1 MNLKQYARSHKI
13 GGITWW
19 LMPYRTLRLEAIGT
33 QFDKI
38 IPNETRGFIENSF
51 VAVESYSAAIDFDN
65 DLSAEERRF
74 ADYWADRSSALV
86 DRWMSFSMVVPES
99 VLLGFWAAYNATRD
113 EMIEKVESA
122 DASDV
127 PNSSPVSE
135 SS

>member
-19 LMPYRTLRLEAIGT
+19 MMPYRTLRLEAIGT
-33 QFDKI
+33 QFDKLI
-38 IPNETRGFIENSF
+38 QGAAREFIGNSF
-51 VAVESYSAAIDFDN
+51 VAVESYLAAVDFDA

-74 ADYWADRSSALV
+74 ADYWADRSAPLA
-86 DRWMSFSMVVPES
+86 DRWLAFSMIVPES
-99 VLLGFWAAYNATRD
+99 VLLNFWAAYKATRD
-113 EMIEKVESA
+113 EMIEKVESV
-122 DASDV
+122 DASEV